1 MSPLTVVSAFTLIY
15 IFQVSFSLKHMLD
28 KWGTEIKEG
37 FNAKSEIMC
46 ATACSLNETC
56 SSYIYNKEQTGKKTF
71 QNKSIVIN

>member
-56 SSYIYNKEQTGKKTF
+56 SSYLYNKDQNGKKNF
-71 QNKSIVIN
+71 RIKELL